1 MIRAYD
7 EIYLHQCR
15 IALGR
20 MLDFAVYDMK
30 YDITYF
36 YEYFIHSTVAHKIES
51 GNTMVIAGRSGVEMA
66 YDIIDEKLGLIEVI
80 KPNFTM
86 NRSPE
91 FWAGW
96 VVAYYQW
103 YTSISFKKI
112 NEYIPIKKIID
123 MYIPYHEMD
132 IMQFVDR
139 INQMIQEIKQESN
152 IKLLRQKIGISQ
164 NQLSERSGVPL
175 RTLQQYEQRQK
186 NINRASAEYVI
197 ALARVLG
204 CMPEE
209 LMEIQ

>member
-15 IALGR
+15 MALGR

-51 GNTMVIAGRSGVEMA
+51 GNTMVIA
-66 YDIIDEKLGLIEVI
+66 
-80 KPNFTM
+80 
-86 NRSPE
+86 
-91 FWAGW
+91 
-96 VVAYYQW
+96 
-103 YTSISFKKI
+103 
-112 NEYIPIKKIID
+112 
-123 MYIPYHEMD
+123 
-132 IMQFVDR
+132 
-139 INQMIQEIKQESN
+139 
-152 IKLLRQKIGISQ
+152 
-164 NQLSERSGVPL
+164 ERSGVPL